1 MKILVI
7 SDTHGSMAGVEQ
19 VLEKHGSFDLV
30 IHLGDIIKQE
40 KLLEQMCK
48 CPVKYVCGNCD
59 YGSENP
65 IADIVEFGK
74 NRALITHGHYYD
86 CNWGIDQ
93 LCYAADG
100 NQCNMVM
107 YGHTHI
113 PEIVENEGII
123 VLNPGSLTRPRQL
136 NRRKSYIIIEVDE
149 KGKADYRLYYL

>member
-1 MKILVI
+1 MRILVI
-7 SDTHGSMAGVEQ
+7 SDTHGSMAGVER
-19 VLEKHGSFDLV
+19 VLEKHGHFDMV
-30 IHLGDIIKQE
+30 IHLGDIIGQLKQLE
-40 KLLEQMCK
+40 KMCG
-48 CPVKYVCGNCD
+48 CIVKSVCGNCD
-59 YGSENP
+59 FGSESP

-107 YGHTHI
+107 YGHTHV
-113 PEIVENEGII
+113 PEMIENEGIL
-123 VLNPGSLTRPRQL
+123 VLNPGSLTRPRQM

-149 KGKADYRLYYL
+149 KGTADTKIHYL